1 MRTLIYVPIIHTSAD
16 LGSLAKDVT
25 KRGMADLGTEV
36 WQKHQ
41 KTVEGFWYALALYFG
56 KEVLNLPTS
65 LADEVSCNYVDEWRL
80 KVYQDGMIAEG
91 EIGAKI
97 VEEGLRSGSKN
108 YELVARLLK
117 QGAILVKTEDFNLVK
132 EERDRLVAITQAKS
146 TTQKLAAFIKYKFI
160 KNRLLRRRDK
170 FIAQRI
176 NETLDNGEKGVL
188 FVGAFHNVKKWLAK
202 DIQIKEIKDMRKI
215 REYYSLLPFYDKH
228 RERFKELSRYLTSK
242 PEGNGL
248 ASGSQSHKAEG

>member
-1 MRTLIYVPIIHTSAD
+1 MRTLIYVPVIHTSAD

-25 KRGMADLGTEV
+25 KRGIADLGEDV
-36 WQKHQ
+36 WEKH
-41 KTVEGFWYALALYFG
+41 KAVVEKFWDVISDYFDSIDASG
-56 KEVLNLPTS
+56 MKI
-65 LADEVSCNYVDEWRL
+65 
-80 KVYQDGMIAEG
+80 YQDGMVAEG

-108 YELVARLLK
+108 YELVTRLLK

-132 EERDRLVAITQAKS
+132 EERDRLLTITQAKS
-146 TTQKLAAFIKYKFI
+146 TAQKIAAFIKYKFI
-160 KNRLLRRRDK
+160 KNRLLRKRDK

-176 NETLDNGEKGVL
+176 NETLETQERGVL

-215 REYYSLLPFYDKH
+215 REYYRLLPFYDKH
-228 RERFKELSRYLTSK
+228 RERFEELSRYLISK
-242 PEGNGL
+242 PGGNGL
-248 ASGSQSHKAEG
+248 ASASQSHKPGGNGLASASQSHRAQD

>member
-1 MRTLIYVPIIHTSAD
+1 MRTLIYIPVIHTSAD
-16 LGSLAKDVT
+16 LGSLAKEVN
-25 KRGMADLGTEV
+25 KIGMSDLGSEI
-36 WQKHQ
+36 WQEHRR
-41 KTVEGFWYALALYFG
+41 TVEGFWDAISHYF
-56 KEVLNLPTS
+56 VYI
-65 LADEVSCNYVDEWRL
+65 DELWM
-80 KVYQDGMIAEG
+80 KIYQDGMVAEG

-132 EERDRLVAITQAKS
+132 AERDRLLAITQAKS
-146 TTQKLAAFIKYKFI
+146 VREKLIAFIKYKLF
-160 KNRLLRRRDK
+160 KNRLLAKRDK

-176 NETLDNGEKGVL
+176 DETLNEDDKGII
-188 FVGAFHNVKKWLAK
+188 FIGAFHNLKKWLPK

-215 REYYSLLPFYDKH
+215 REYYRLLPFHDKH
-228 RERFKELSRYLTSK
+228 RERFEELSRYLISK

-248 ASGSQSHKAEG
+248 ASNKP